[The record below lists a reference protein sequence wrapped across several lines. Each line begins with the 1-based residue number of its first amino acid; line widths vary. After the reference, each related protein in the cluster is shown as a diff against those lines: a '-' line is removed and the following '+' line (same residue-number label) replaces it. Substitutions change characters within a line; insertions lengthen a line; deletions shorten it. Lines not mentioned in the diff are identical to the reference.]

1 MERSY
6 ADDYRYIYFNHMNLA
21 LKTSIKKKGTPSLS
35 DLFLFLPRMLTLL
48 SFFRL
53 GLSITREHMK
63 ILNDM
68 HADFEKCVTLMD
80 DTQARVRLPQ

>member
-1 MERSY
+1 
-6 ADDYRYIYFNHMNLA
+6 MNLA

-35 DLFLFLPRMLTLL
+35 DLFLPRMLTLL
-48 SFFRL
+48 AFIRL

-68 HADFEKCVTLMD
+68 HADFEKCVALMD
-80 DTQARVRLPQ
+80 DTQARMRLPQ